1 MFELVYPSRP
11 APRIPRPNALST
23 WDEAPISSEMLPV
36 IDETGLVVGQAT
48 RAYCHSGS
56 KVLHPVVHLQIIDR
70 YSKIYLQ
77 KRGACKD
84 LLPGRWDTAVGGHVS
99 YGETLEEALYREA
112 SEELGLTQFN
122 PIYLESYIWQT
133 ERDNEHV
140 NIFAAVGNL
149 DIHPDGVEV
158 EEGAWWSMD
167 DIESSIGQGI
177 FTPNFEDEFIRIRSS
192 LLALL

>member
-1 MFELVYPSRP
+1 MFEIVYPSRP

-23 WDEAPISSEMLPV
+23 WDEEPLSSEMLPV
-36 IDETGLVVGQAT
+36 IEPTGLVVGQAS

-77 KRGACKD
+77 KRGAGKD

-112 SEELGLTQFN
+112 FEELGLREFN
-122 PIYLESYIWQT
+122 PVYLESYIWET

-140 NIFAAVGNL
+140 NIFAAVGCL

-158 EEGAWWSMD
+158 EDGAWWAID
-167 DIESSIGQGI
+167 DIESSIGHDI
-177 FTPNFEDEFIRIRSS
+177 FTPNFEDEFRRIRPS

>member
-1 MFELVYPSRP
+1 
-11 APRIPRPNALST
+11 
-23 WDEAPISSEMLPV
+23 MLPV
-36 IDETGLVVGQAT
+36 IDETGLVVGQAS

-133 ERDNEHV
+133 EWDNEHV